1 MEHFKSSKQSAGES
15 SIERDRLYWT
25 KVGIN
30 SIQPVM
36 RGGGGGGGVGQKYLH
51 LIRNPL
57 MDS

>member
-30 SIQPVM
+30 PIQPV
-36 RGGGGGGGVGQKYLH
+36 GGGGGGGGEVPAPDQESINGL
-51 LIRNPL
+51 LT
-57 MDS
+57 

>member
-30 SIQPVM
+30 PIQPV
-36 RGGGGGGGVGQKYLH
+36 GGGGGGQKYLH